1 MDAHQPP
8 DFSLPTSSPSSGGA
22 VSAGQPTADSN
33 AAPVIA
39 TVTPPNHMQAVDAGG
54 GAIVEDDNDDS
65 AIDQE
70 WVDKAKDIV
79 EQTKGDPFAQS
90 RELNRAKAD
99 YLKTRYNK
107 DFKVAEDK
115 VQ

>member
-1 MDAHQPP
+1 MDANQPP
-8 DFSLPTSSPSSGGA
+8 DLSLSTSTPAHQDGASGLPQAAHSPSTPSSNSSQATDETTGA
-22 VSAGQPTADSN
+22 SM
-33 AAPVIA
+33 APLA
-39 TVTPPNHMQAVDAGG
+39 
-54 GAIVEDDNDDS
+54 DDNDDS

-70 WVDKAKDIV
+70 WVNKAKDIV
-79 EQTKGDPFAQS
+79 EQTKGDPFTQS
-90 RELNRAKAD
+90 RELNKAKAD